1 MTVILYTPKFVRL
14 YKKLPLKIQQ
24 AAEQKEIIFRKDP
37 FTPSLKTHKL
47 TGELE
52 GLFVLFL
59 NFGIQTLFLSV
70 QLEIMMYISNFY
82 DSIKN
87 KRN

>member
-52 GLFVLFL
+52 GLFAF
-59 NFGIQTLFLSV
+59 
-70 QLEIMMYISNFY
+70 
-82 DSIKN
+82 SIDYSHRIIFEFRDTNTVSFRAIGNHDVYK
-87 KRN
+87 